1 MKGYLVKNLANGIF
15 EFSDF
20 IEAENHFN
28 SFPNSTEI
36 IKKDEN
42 GNEKIIHSRTHNE
55 VGIIEINN
63 KCVYLK
69 VPFYQP
75 SDKPEIKISKIGE
88 TPEKLRSK
96 MEVIDEKWN
105 EIS

>member
-1 MKGYLVKNLANGIF
+1 MKKYIVKDLSNGIF
-15 EFSDF
+15 EFRNL
-20 IEAENHFN
+20 IEAENRFN

-36 IKKDEN
+36 VEKDEL
-42 GNEKIIHSRTHNE
+42 GGKKIIKNRVHKE

-69 VPFYQP
+69 VPFYQL

-96 MEVIDEKWN
+96 MDVIDEKWD
-105 EIS
+105 